1 MHSISSFSLCDHSTH
16 LFDHPLCQDQSLL
29 KKIANVV
36 FHILTVCIP
45 LLIYRI
51 VSCCSKPQKEE
62 EHKHS
67 HSNSSCC
74 SPKPEPKQSQS
85 SCCSPKQEEQSGC
98 CSAPKKDQQGKKI
111 HRQMTIEEI
120 LGMFPY
126 KAQRLSQEI
135 TNAGLHCV
143 GCHAAVWET
152 LEGGMLGHGKSQTQI
167 DELVVRLNN
176 LLDEK
181 VDLSSIAI
189 TPRGASKFIEI
200 LSEEGKQGYGMRFA
214 EEMAGCN
221 GFEYVLDFSEKA
233 DKDDQVFTSSG
244 IEIHVKKAMVPRLLG
259 SEIDYVEGL
268 RGSGFK
274 VSNPNVQ
281 SSCGC
286 GTSHNY

>member
-1 MHSISSFSLCDHSTH
+1 M
-16 LFDHPLCQDQSLL
+16 
-29 KKIANVV
+29 
-36 FHILTVCIP
+36 
-45 LLIYRI
+45 
-51 VSCCSKPQKEE
+51 
-62 EHKHS
+62 
-67 HSNSSCC
+67 SCC
-74 SPKPEPKQSQS
+74 SPHKKNEDEHRHSHS
-85 SCCSPKQEEQSGC
+85 GGCCSTPKKEEKHDHSHSSC
-98 CSAPKKDQQGKKI
+98 CSAPKKQEERHDHSHSSCCSAPQTQKKQAKKI
-111 HRQMTIEEI
+111 TREMTIEDI

-152 LEGGMLGHGKSQTQI
+152 LEAGMYSHGKTDAQI
-167 DELVVRLNN
+167 DELVRRLNA
-176 LLDEK
+176 LLEEE
-181 VDLSSIAI
+181 VDTTSIRI
-189 TPRGASKFIEI
+189 TTRGAAKFLEI
-200 LSEEGKQGYGMRFA
+200 LSEEGKHGWGMRFA

-233 DKDDQVFTSSG
+233 ETDDKVFVSNG
-244 IEIHVKKAMVPRLLG
+244 IEIHVKKAMLARLLG

-274 VSNPNVQ
+274 ISNPNVR

>member
-1 MHSISSFSLCDHSTH
+1 M
-16 LFDHPLCQDQSLL
+16 
-29 KKIANVV
+29 
-36 FHILTVCIP
+36 
-45 LLIYRI
+45 
-51 VSCCSKPQKEE
+51 SCCSPHKKNQDEPENTRSSSCCSSPQPKREE
-62 EHKHS
+62 KQE
-67 HSNSSCC
+67 NSSCC
-74 SPKPEPKQSQS
+74 SQPKREDKQENS
-85 SCCSPKQEEQSGC
+85 SCCSSQK
-98 CSAPKKDQQGKKI
+98 PKKI
-111 HRQMTIEEI
+111 TRQMTIEEI

-152 LEGGMLGHGKSQTQI
+152 LEAGMMTHGKTDEQI
-167 DELVVRLNN
+167 DELARRLNA
-176 LLDEK
+176 LLEEE
-181 VDLSSIAI
+181 VDLSSIRI
-189 TPRGASKFIEI
+189 TPRGASKFLEI
-200 LSEEGKQGYGMRFA
+200 LSDEGKQGWGMRFS

-233 DKDDQVFTSSG
+233 DADDQIFESHG

-259 SEIDYVEGL
+259 SEVDYVEGL

-274 VSNPNVQ
+274 ISNPNVR

>member
-1 MHSISSFSLCDHSTH
+1 M
-16 LFDHPLCQDQSLL
+16 
-29 KKIANVV
+29 
-36 FHILTVCIP
+36 
-45 LLIYRI
+45 
-51 VSCCSKPQKEE
+51 SCCSKPNKDQGP
-62 EHKHS
+62 S
-67 HSNSSCC
+67 QN
-74 SPKPEPKQSQS
+74 QSQS
-85 SCCSPKQEEQSGC
+85 SCCSPKKEQPPQQSQSSCCSPKEEQPHQHQSHGGGC
-98 CSAPKKDQQGKKI
+98 CSAPAPTKKTNIDKN
-111 HRQMTIEEI
+111 MTIEEI

-152 LEGGMLGHGKSQTQI
+152 LEGGMLGHGKNQHQI
-167 DELVVRLNN
+167 DDLVNKLNN
-176 LLDEK
+176 LLAEK
-181 VDLSSIAI
+181 IDISSIAI
-189 TPRGASKFIEI
+189 TRRAADKFLEI
-200 LSEEGKQGYGMRFA
+200 LSEEGKQGWGMRFS
-214 EEMAGCN
+214 EELAGCN

-233 DKDDQVFTSSG
+233 EKEDQTFTANG

-274 VSNPNVQ
+274 VSNPNVR

>member
-1 MHSISSFSLCDHSTH
+1 M
-16 LFDHPLCQDQSLL
+16 P
-29 KKIANVV
+29 
-36 FHILTVCIP
+36 
-45 LLIYRI
+45 
-51 VSCCSKPQKEE
+51 CCSPHKKHGEE
-62 EHKHS
+62 PEETANTCCSAPRQEKDSHS
-67 HSNSSCC
+67 HEEKEQSKSSCC
-74 SPKPEPKQSQS
+74 S
-85 SCCSPKQEEQSGC
+85 SGP
-98 CSAPKKDQQGKKI
+98 SKKAIRI

-152 LEGGMLGHGKSQTQI
+152 LEGGMLSHGKTDAQI
-167 DELVVRLNN
+167 DELVDRLNA
-176 LLDEK
+176 LLDEE
-181 VDLSSIAI
+181 VDTTSVRI
-189 TPRGASKFIEI
+189 TPRGASKFLEI
-200 LSEEGKQGYGMRFA
+200 LSDEGKQGWGMRFS

-233 DKDDQVFTSSG
+233 DEDDEVFISNE
-244 IEIHVKKAMVPRLLG
+244 IEIHIKKAMVPRLIG

-274 VSNPNVQ
+274 ISNPNVR

>member
-1 MHSISSFSLCDHSTH
+1 M
-16 LFDHPLCQDQSLL
+16 
-29 KKIANVV
+29 
-36 FHILTVCIP
+36 
-45 LLIYRI
+45 
-51 VSCCSKPQKEE
+51 SCCSPHKKHED
-62 EHKHS
+62 EHKPS
-67 HSNSSCC
+67 SPSSCC
-74 SPKPEPKQSQS
+74 STPKKEEKHEQAQSA
-85 SCCSPKQEEQSGC
+85 C
-98 CSAPKKDQQGKKI
+98 CSAPKKQEEKSKNSDSSCCSAPKKQAQKI
-111 HRQMTIEEI
+111 TRQMTIEEI

-152 LEGGMLGHGKSQTQI
+152 LEAGMYTHGKTDTQI
-167 DELVVRLNN
+167 DELARRLNA
-176 LLDEK
+176 LLEEE
-181 VDLSSIAI
+181 VDLTSIRI
-189 TPRGASKFIEI
+189 TPRGAAKFLEI
-200 LSEEGKQGYGMRFA
+200 LSEEGKQGWGMRFY

-233 DKDDQVFTSSG
+233 EDEDKVFESNG
-244 IEIHVKKAMVPRLLG
+244 IEIHVKQAMVPRLLG

-274 VSNPNVQ
+274 ISNPNVR

>member
-1 MHSISSFSLCDHSTH
+1 M
-16 LFDHPLCQDQSLL
+16 
-29 KKIANVV
+29 
-36 FHILTVCIP
+36 
-45 LLIYRI
+45 
-51 VSCCSKPQKEE
+51 SCCSPHKKKDD
-62 EHKHS
+62 EHK

-74 SPKPEPKQSQS
+74 SAPKKEEKHEHSHS
-85 SCCSPKQEEQSGC
+85 SCCSAPTREEEHDHSNSSC
-98 CSAPKKDQQGKKI
+98 CSAPQKKSKKI

-152 LEGGMLGHGKSQTQI
+152 LEAGMYSHGKNEAQI
-167 DELVVRLNN
+167 EELVQRLNN
-176 LLDEK
+176 LLEEEI
-181 VDLSSIAI
+181 DLTTIRI
-189 TPRGASKFIEI
+189 TPRGAAKFLEI
-200 LSEEGKQGYGMRFA
+200 LSEEGKQGWGMRFA

-221 GFEYVLDFSEKA
+221 GFEYVLDYSEKA
-233 DKDDQVFTSSG
+233 EEDDQVFESNG
-244 IEIHVKKAMVPRLLG
+244 IEIHVKTATVPRLLG

-274 VSNPNVQ
+274 ISNPNAR

-286 GTSHNY
+286 GSSHNY